1 MPEILA
7 AQNLE
12 KLEIKKP
19 MQGIVSTSM
28 LQDGNG
34 TMYIKEGSILYS
46 GVTGEQVGTLKS
58 RLKFPFERQKLIE
71 NLLKRKIHVSS
82 DKDLRGSGL
91 DIPFNEIV
99 KFFHLQPFQVFQNAD

>member
-1 MPEILA
+1 MRIKTFNMPEILS
-7 AQNLE
+7 AQTLE

-34 TMYIKEGSILYS
+34 ILMYIKEGSILYS

-58 RLKFPFERQKLIE
+58 RLKFPLNVKTNRKPFKKE
-71 NLLKRKIHVSS
+71 NPCFKR
-82 DKDLRGSGL
+82 
-91 DIPFNEIV
+91 
-99 KFFHLQPFQVFQNAD
+99 